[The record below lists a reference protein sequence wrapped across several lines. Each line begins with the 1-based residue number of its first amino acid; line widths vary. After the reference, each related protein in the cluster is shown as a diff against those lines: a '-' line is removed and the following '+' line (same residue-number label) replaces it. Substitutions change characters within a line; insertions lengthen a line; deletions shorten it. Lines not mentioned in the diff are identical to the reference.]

1 MALEVLVVDD
11 EADIREL
18 VSGVLEDEG
27 YRCAPRPTAPPPSRR
42 SKSGGLDGAARRVA
56 AGLAARRAAVAAG
69 DQAARFDHPG
79 AGDLGTRQSRHRG
92 RGGREGAIDF
102 IEKPFEAERLIYL
115 VDRATETERL
125 RRENETLRRQVGQED
140 QLHGSSVA
148 INTVRA
154 TLKRVAPTGSRVL
167 ISGPP
172 GVGKEIAARMIHQW
186 SPRAKAPFIVLSAAM
201 MSPERVEEEL
211 FGSES
216 DGVMR
221 PGLLEHAHG
230 GTLFLDEIAD
240 MPLTTQAKIL
250 RVLTDQSY
258 HRVGGQ
264 RPVKVDVRVLS
275 ATSRNL
281 PGRNR
286 RGALPRGPV
295 LSPQRRPGAAPAA
308 ARAARGRPRARQ
320 PFPRAVRAERRVP
333 PPRISEEAMAALQ
346 AHDWPGNVRQLRN
359 IIERTLILAP
369 GDRVSCI
376 EVDLLPRR
384 DPRQP
389 ERGRRRQQ
397 RHGDHGQPAARG
409 PRSFE
414 REYLQDPD
422 PALFRQHL
430 AHRVVHRHG
439 ALGPAPEAQGPG
451 HRGQAGGR
459 GVGAGSAM
467 AARSLSLQ
475 DHFLNSVRRAKLPV
489 TIFLVKGVKLQ
500 GVITWFDAF
509 SLLLRR
515 EGASQ
520 LVYKHSISTIMPPR
534 AAAGLRRRP
543 SRRRRAPRPRSRTCS
558 SPPPRATTS
567 A

>member
-11 EADIREL
+11 EADIRDL

-27 YRCAPRPTAPPPSRR
+27 YAVRTAADSTQTLDAVEERRPSMVLLDVWLQG
-42 SKSGGLDGAARRVA
+42 SKLDGLQLLQEIKQRDPTIPVLMIS
-56 AGLAARRAAVAAG
+56 GHGNLDTAVAAV
-69 DQAARFDHPG
+69 
-79 AGDLGTRQSRHRG
+79 
-92 RGGREGAIDF
+92 REGAIDF
-102 IEKPFEAERLIYL
+102 IEKPFEAERLLYL

-125 RRENETLRRQVGQED
+125 RRENETLKRQIGHED

-211 FGSES
+211 FGTEAE
-216 DGVMR
+216 GVMR

-240 MPLTTQAKIL
+240 MPPTTQAKIL

-258 HRVGGQ
+258 TRVGGQ

-281 PGRNR
+281 QDEIAAGRFREDLFYRLNVVPVK
-286 RGALPRGPV
+286 LPPLR
-295 LSPQRRPGAAPAA
+295 
-308 ARAARGRPRARQ
+308 
-320 PFPRAVRAERRVP
+320 ERREDIPELVSHFLARFAADRRMLAP
-333 PPRISEEAMAALQ
+333 GISEEAMAALQ

-376 EVDLLPRR
+376 EVDLLP
-384 DPRQP
+384 P
-389 ERGRRRQQ
+389 EILDNQGPMSGASTGMTIMGSPLRE
-397 RHGDHGQPAARG
+397 ARE
-409 PRSFE
+409 SFE
-414 REYLQDPD
+414 REYLKIQIRRFSGNISRTASFIGMERS
-422 PALFRQHL
+422 AL
-430 AHRVVHRHG
+430 HRKLK
-439 ALGPAPEAQGPG
+439 ALGIG
-451 HRGQAGGR
+451 
-459 GVGAGSAM
+459 
-467 AARSLSLQ
+467 
-475 DHFLNSVRRAKLPV
+475 DK
-489 TIFLVKGVKLQ
+489 
-500 GVITWFDAF
+500 
-509 SLLLRR
+509 R
-515 EGASQ
+515 EGEE
-520 LVYKHSISTIMPPR
+520 
-534 AAAGLRRRP
+534 
-543 SRRRRAPRPRSRTCS
+543 
-558 SPPPRATTS
+558 
-567 A
+567 

>member
-27 YRCAPRPTAPPPSRR
+27 YAVRTAADSDSTLEAVEERRPSMVLLDVWLQGSR
-42 SKSGGLDGAARRVA
+42 LDGLQLLQEIKRRDSTIPVLMIS
-56 AGLAARRAAVAAG
+56 GHGNLDTAVAAV
-69 DQAARFDHPG
+69 
-79 AGDLGTRQSRHRG
+79 
-92 RGGREGAIDF
+92 REGAVDF

-115 VDRATETERL
+115 VDRATDTERL
-125 RRENETLRRQVGQED
+125 RRENEALRRQTGQED

-186 SPRAKAPFIVLSAAM
+186 SPRARAPFIVLSAAM

-211 FGSES
+211 FGTE
-216 DGVMR
+216 GEGTMR

-240 MPLTTQAKIL
+240 MPPTTQAKIL

-264 RPVKVDVRVLS
+264 RAVRVDVRVLS

-281 PGRNR
+281 QEEINAGRFREDLFYRLNVVPVRLPSLRER
-286 RGALPRGPV
+286 REDIPELV
-295 LSPQRRPGAAPAA
+295 SHFL
-308 ARAARGRPRARQ
+308 ARFAS
-320 PFPRAVRAERRVP
+320 ERRVA

-376 EVDLLPRR
+376 EVDLLP
-384 DPRQP
+384 P
-389 ERGRRRQQ
+389 EILDSHSVMGGASTTMAIMGSPLRE
-397 RHGDHGQPAARG
+397 ARE
-409 PRSFE
+409 SFE
-414 REYLQDPD
+414 REYLKIQIRRFSGNISRTASFIGMERS
-422 PALFRQHL
+422 AL
-430 AHRVVHRHG
+430 HRKLK
-439 ALGPAPEAQGPG
+439 ALGIG
-451 HRGQAGGR
+451 
-459 GVGAGSAM
+459 
-467 AARSLSLQ
+467 
-475 DHFLNSVRRAKLPV
+475 DK
-489 TIFLVKGVKLQ
+489 
-500 GVITWFDAF
+500 
-509 SLLLRR
+509 R
-515 EGASQ
+515 EGEE
-520 LVYKHSISTIMPPR
+520 
-534 AAAGLRRRP
+534 
-543 SRRRRAPRPRSRTCS
+543 
-558 SPPPRATTS
+558 
-567 A
+567 